1 MSVPVPTTE
10 LLLPTSVIGS
20 YAIPSWVWSGLE
32 AIRRDEY
39 GPTDQRELLD
49 DAVQI
54 AIRDQER
61 AGVDVITDGEMRRW
75 YFVQGF
81 YGRMSGLE
89 PVGVLRKTG
98 VYGYDSAPR
107 YRPVERV
114 RIESGLGI
122 VDEFA
127 YARAQTDRALKATVP
142 GPLTLTIHIQ
152 LHDDRIYRD
161 RLELAW
167 EFAQVINRECLALAA
182 AGADFIQID
191 EPSYAI
197 IPGTQAGWVDLFNA
211 CVADVSAKIGL
222 HVCFGNLGSRPRG
235 KRDYGWMFPAILDAK
250 CDQFS
255 FEFANR
261 EMKEAELWGRH
272 GDGREL
278 SAGVVDVKSFY
289 LETAEDVAERIRLLL
304 PHVRPEKLWLT
315 PDCGFFQ
322 LPRWLAYRKLERL
335 VAGARLVRREL
346 GGA

>member
-1 MSVPVPTTE
+1 MPSPSV
-10 LLLPTSVIGS
+10 LIPTSVIGS
-20 YAIPSWVWSGLE
+20 YAIPSWLWTGLD
-32 AIRRDEY
+32 AIKEGKY
-39 GPTDQRELLD
+39 GPTDQRELFD
-49 DAVQI
+49 DAVQV

-89 PVGVLRKTG
+89 EVGVLRKVG

-114 RIESGLGI
+114 RAEHGLGI
-122 VDEFA
+122 VEEFK
-127 YARAQTDRALKATVP
+127 YARRQTDRPLKATVP

-167 EFAQVINRECLALAA
+167 EFAELINQECRALVE

-197 IPGTQAGWVDLFNA
+197 IPGTQSGWVDLFNA
-211 CVADVSAKIGL
+211 CVKEVPAKIGL

-235 KRDYGWMFPAILDAK
+235 KREYGWMFPAILEARA
-250 CDQFS
+250 DQFS

-261 EMKEAELWGRH
+261 EMKEAELWGQH
-272 GDGREL
+272 GDEREF
-278 SAGVVDVKSFY
+278 SAGVVDVKSFWV
-289 LETAEDVAERIRLLL
+289 EPPEEVAARIRAVMRN
-304 PHVRPEKLWLT
+304 VRPEKLWVS

-322 LPRWLAYRKLERL
+322 LPRWLAFQKIERL
-335 VAGARLVRREL
+335 VAGAAIVRREL
-346 GGA
+346 EGR